1 MRAKIVGLVAIQ
13 SKENVL
19 GVAQKVCAASEVFT
33 INPMDVM
40 VHLGDLQGMNVF
52 RSQAVFFFSLKF

>member
-33 INPMDVM
+33 INPMDVT
-40 VHLGDLQGMNVF
+40 VHLGDHQGMNVF
-52 RSQAVFFFSLKF
+52 

>member
-13 SKENVL
+13 SKENVP
-19 GVAQKVCAASEVFT
+19 GVAQKVCVASEVFT

-52 RSQAVFFFSLKF
+52 RSQAVFFSV